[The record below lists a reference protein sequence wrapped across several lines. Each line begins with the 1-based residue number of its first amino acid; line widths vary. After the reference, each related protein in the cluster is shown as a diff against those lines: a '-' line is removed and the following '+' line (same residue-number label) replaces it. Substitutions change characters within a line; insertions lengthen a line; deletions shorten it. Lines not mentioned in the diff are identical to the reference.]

1 MAFTASA
8 EVLYRGVMIYNITI
22 NKHHIRVA
30 MEINPPAVIKNS
42 ETMTIVLAN
51 YSCYNNLW
59 LLCMVAMVT

>member
-1 MAFTASA
+1 
-8 EVLYRGVMIYNITI
+8 MIYNITI

-30 MEINPPAVIKNS
+30 MEINPPAVVKNS